1 LVLTQ
6 RTVSEA
12 EDTVEMDA
20 KIFLS
25 AILMVAGVL
34 TMEATTKAAAPT
46 TVSLSTE
53 IGPACAFRNP

>member
-1 LVLTQ
+1 M
-6 RTVSEA
+6 VSEA